1 MEVDSV
7 IWTSQPL
14 DWDRVSEVLEER
26 LCDRYPVFRS
36 VAVRDADGSWWWQE
50 DEAFSFDERV
60 TTVKLDDPDDPRSL
74 QRLAAR
80 HRTEMLD
87 RDKPLWRALYVD
99 RYREGSAIVLRTHH
113 ALADGMRMVQLSMSL
128 FDAAAEGG
136 AVLGPAVTQHAAHP
150 APPGLPATE
159 RVRAGLTG
167 VVTRRPDPSGSPS
180 TRATTSRSRSPG
192 RRRSWPARC
201 GWRVRR

>member
-1 MEVDSV
+1 MSDRRRLGVQDALWLEMDRPNNLMVVDSV

-14 DWDRVSEVLEER
+14 DWDRVSAVLQER

-50 DEAFSFDERV
+50 DENFSFDERV
-60 TTVKLDDPDDPRSL
+60 SIVKLDDPDDPRSL

-87 RDKPLWRALYVD
+87 RDKPLWRALFVD

-136 AVLGPAVTQHAAHP
+136 AVLGPAVTQHAAQP
-150 APPGLPATE
+150 AP
-159 RVRAGLTG
+159 RAC
-167 VVTRRPDPSGSPS
+167 R
-180 TRATTSRSRSPG
+180 
-192 RRRSWPARC
+192 
-201 GWRVRR
+201 